1 MLKKI
6 KLLAVFSFI
15 SCTTPETKRAESQ
28 WIDLDHVGS
37 ISCSAWPIKESELD
51 ISQMIPSNGSKG
63 GFIATM
69 RMRNGSVMPMYAST
83 GNSEIVKTDDLQSFP
98 IGRNAYVIASAEWN
112 NDPIAFI
119 IQNKNERAWLEIRAI
134 RDNKLVAR
142 MPTPV
147 AEEVYSGRIVPS
159 AKGWWLQLSHS
170 ETDSSFVNVT
180 PEKNADW
187 QFTLSHFQSKTR
199 FAAIVASGSSLTADV
214 VEMSR
219 ANDENTSQFKVTRLE
234 TAGRFKNLGQVS
246 LPSKG
251 GTESWSA
258 TAVGNRLLLAFVHGD
273 SMIGQASLTVTA
285 LSVNEPELVAAWS
298 KEFPLADVHLGEPL
312 WITNGGKALVGLVKW
327 IDGEGTLSRV
337 KADAFG
343 AEALPDIGVFEKGT
357 VLVSGYLGAKERGL
371 GAFRYRVNDL
381 WKYKLC
387 KLSL

>member
-1 MLKKI
+1 
-6 KLLAVFSFI
+6 
-15 SCTTPETKRAESQ
+15 
-28 WIDLDHVGS
+28 
-37 ISCSAWPIKESELD
+37 
-51 ISQMIPSNGSKG
+51 
-63 GFIATM
+63 
-69 RMRNGSVMPMYAST
+69 
-83 GNSEIVKTDDLQSFP
+83 
-98 IGRNAYVIASAEWN
+98 
-112 NDPIAFI
+112 
-119 IQNKNERAWLEIRAI
+119 
-134 RDNKLVAR
+134 
-142 MPTPV
+142 
-147 AEEVYSGRIVPS
+147 
-159 AKGWWLQLSHS
+159 
-170 ETDSSFVNVT
+170 
-180 PEKNADW
+180 
-187 QFTLSHFQSKTR
+187 
-199 FAAIVASGSSLTADV
+199 
-214 VEMSR
+214 MSR

-298 KEFPLADVHLGEPL
+298 KEFPLADVHLGEPV
-312 WITNGGKALVGLVKW
+312 WITNGGKALVGLIKW